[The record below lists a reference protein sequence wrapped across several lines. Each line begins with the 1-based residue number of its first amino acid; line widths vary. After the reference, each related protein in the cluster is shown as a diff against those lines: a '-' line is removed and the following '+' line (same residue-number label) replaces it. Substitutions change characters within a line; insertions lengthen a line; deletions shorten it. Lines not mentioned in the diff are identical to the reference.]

1 MKKMFSIFIILIIIL
16 ALAVLLSGRLS
27 KKTETNTTGE
37 ETGLET
43 ITEDDSLP
51 TINEEFVET
60 VDEDTYSEGELEDLE
75 AELDENIEEL

>member
-16 ALAVLLSGRLS
+16 TLAVLLSGYLN
-27 KKTETNTTGE
+27 KKTETSTTGE
-37 ETGLET
+37 ETGIET
-43 ITEDDSLP
+43 ISEDDSLP

-60 VDEDTYSEGELEDLE
+60 VDEDTYSEGEIEDLE

>member
-1 MKKMFSIFIILIIIL
+1 MKKMFSIFIILT
-16 ALAVLLSGRLS
+16 LAVLLSGCLG

>member
-1 MKKMFSIFIILIIIL
+1 MKKMFLIFIILIIIL
-16 ALAVLLSGRLS
+16 TLAVLLSGRLG

-37 ETGLET
+37 ETGIET
-43 ITEDDSLP
+43 ISEDDSLP

-60 VDEDTYSEGELEDLE
+60 IDEDTYSEGELEDLE